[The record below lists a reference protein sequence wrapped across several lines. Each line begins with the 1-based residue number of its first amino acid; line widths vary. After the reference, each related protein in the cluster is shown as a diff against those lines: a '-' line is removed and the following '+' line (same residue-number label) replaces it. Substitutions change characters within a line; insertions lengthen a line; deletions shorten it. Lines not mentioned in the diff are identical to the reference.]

1 MRFGVG
7 KFGVAGLAFLLAACA
22 APTRQTDAILSA
34 RDRDVPEAFRIPN
47 VPYIKQTEN
56 YCGPATLTMA
66 MRFHGRQV
74 SVDEIASQVY
84 TPGKKGTLQQDMLG
98 SARRQGMLA
107 VQIQGLPNL
116 LKELNANHPVITFM
130 NLGLSWYPI
139 YHYALVTGYDLR
151 EPSLIVHSAGTE
163 NRDWSMR
170 KFERNWDQSWG
181 LVVLPPSKLSVAAD
195 ELEHSA
201 AAAGLEAVGR
211 LKEAELVYTNI
222 LKRWPE
228 SFGALIGI
236 GNLTYGRGDYKA
248 SVAYLK
254 RATHFHPLSST
265 AWHNRA
271 TAEGAAGEKAFAQKS
286 AARAIELATP
296 EQMASFRE
304 SLRNWLPAPAAEPS
318 ASFKPKLEGRRAR
331 GLRWPQASS

>member
-1 MRFGVG
+1 VRYKGLV
-7 KFGVAGLAFLLAACA
+7 VAAGLGIFLAACA
-22 APTRQTDAILSA
+22 APTRQTDAMLA
-34 RDRDVPEAFRIPN
+34 RQDRDVPAAFRIPA

-66 MRFHGRQV
+66 MRYYGRRV
-74 SVDEIASQVY
+74 SVDEIAAQVY

-116 LKELNANHPVITFM
+116 LKELNAKHPVITFM

-151 EPSLIVHSAGTE
+151 EPSVILHSAGSE
-163 NRDWSMR
+163 NKEWSMR

-181 LVVLPPSKLSVAAD
+181 LVVLPATELSAAAD

-211 LKEAELVYTNI
+211 AKEAETVYRNI

-228 SFGALIGI
+228 SFGALIGM
-236 GNLTYGRGDYKA
+236 GNLSYGRGDYRA

-254 RATHFHPLSST
+254 KATHFHPLSAV

-271 TAEGAAGEKAFAQKS
+271 TAEGAAKAGGY
-286 AARAIELATP
+286 ARASALRALELAP
-296 EQMASFRE
+296 AEQAAAFRE
-304 SLRNWLPAPAAEPS
+304 SLREWLPPAAPAPAS
-318 ASFKPKLEGRRAR
+318 ALTPKREDPPAPGHRSPR
-331 GLRWPQASS
+331 ASS